1 MTDSQQP
8 WKSENWFVSPWNFLP
23 EVTKDFNPPARVRI
37 HDVTLRDGEQQAGIV
52 FTKDE
57 KIRIAEEL
65 AAAGIHRIEAG
76 TPAVSPNDEAAIK
89 EIVRRKLGPEIFV
102 LSRCMIDDVKRAVDC
117 GVDGVTIEIPSS
129 EHLVEHSYKWSM
141 EKATDLSIKAT
152 SYAHEQGLYV
162 SFFPVDATRS
172 NIDWFLKLIQRVAA
186 EGHMDALGLVD
197 TFGVLSPHGASF
209 YTKTMRENIDKPL
222 EVHFHNN
229 FGMAV
234 ANTIMSVL
242 EGGEVIHSTVTG
254 IGEGGGNCPMIEAV
268 MALRIL
274 YGIDI
279 GLKYERLNDLSTLIY
294 DLAGKGPNRPFVGE
308 ESYDVESG
316 MVVSWHRNSR
326 ATYPTETVPIDPA
339 LIGHRGPRYVMG
351 KKSGIDSVWIWADRL
366 NIELHTDQAQEVLR
380 RVKQESHDRKSEL
393 SESDF
398 TAIVEAVKAGGSRC

>member
-1 MTDSQQP
+1 MAQSAQP
-8 WKSENWFVSPWNFLP
+8 WKTDQWFVSPWNFVD
-23 EVTKDFNPPARVRI
+23 EVTAGFNPPAKLRI

-52 FTKDE
+52 FTRDE
-57 KIRIAEEL
+57 KVHIAEKL
-65 AAAGIHRIEAG
+65 AEAGIHRIEAG

-89 EIVRRKLGPEIFV
+89 EIVKRKLGPEIFV

-129 EHLVEHSYKWSM
+129 EHLVEHSYKWTM

-152 SYAHEQGLYV
+152 QFAHEQGLYV

-172 NIDWFLKLIQRVAA
+172 NIDWFMKLIERVAA

-197 TFGVLSPHGASF
+197 TFGVLSPHGASY
-209 YTKTMRENIDKPL
+209 YTRTMKKRITKPL

-254 IGEGGGNCPMIEAV
+254 IGEGGGNCPMIDAV

-274 YGIDI
+274 YGVDA
-279 GLKYERLNDLSTLIY
+279 GLKYEVLT
-294 DLAGKGPNRPFVGE
+294 DLANLVYELAGTGPNLPFIGE
-308 ESYDVESG
+308 NTYDVESG

-326 ATYPTETVPIDPA
+326 ETYPRETVPIDPA
-339 LIGHRGPRYVMG
+339 LVGHRGPRYVMG
-351 KKSGIDSVWIWADRL
+351 KKSGIDSVGIWAETL
-366 NIELHTDQAQEVLR
+366 NIELDKEQGMETLR
-380 RVKQESHDRKSEL
+380 RVKLLSHDLKRQLTE
-393 SESDF
+393 EEF
-398 TAIVEAVKAGGSRC
+398 TDIANAVKAGR

>member
-1 MTDSQQP
+1 MPDTAQP
-8 WKSENWFVSPWNFLP
+8 WKTDQWFVSPWNFVD
-23 EVTKDFNPPARVRI
+23 EVTAGFNPPSKLRI

-52 FTKDE
+52 FTRDE
-57 KIRIAEEL
+57 KVHIAEKL
-65 AAAGIHRIEAG
+65 AEAGIHRIEAG

-89 EIVRRKLGPEIFV
+89 EIVKRKLGPEIFV

-129 EHLVEHSYKWSM
+129 EHLVEHSYKWTM

-152 SYAHEQGLYV
+152 QFAHEQGLYV

-172 NIDWFLKLIQRVAA
+172 NIDWFMQLIQRVAA

-197 TFGVLSPHGASF
+197 TFGVLSPHGASY
-209 YTKTMRENIDKPL
+209 YTRTMKKRITKPL

-254 IGEGGGNCPMIEAV
+254 IGEGGGNCPMIDAV

-274 YGIDI
+274 YGVDA
-279 GLKYERLNDLSTLIY
+279 GLRYEVLT
-294 DLAGKGPNRPFVGE
+294 DLANLVYELAGTGPNLPFIGE
-308 ESYDVESG
+308 NTYDVESG

-326 ATYPTETVPIDPA
+326 ETYPRETVPIDPA
-339 LIGHRGPRYVMG
+339 IVGHRGPRYVMG
-351 KKSGIDSVWIWADRL
+351 KKSGIDSIGIWSEKL
-366 NIELHTDQAQEVLR
+366 NIQLDKEQGMETLR
-380 RVKQESHDRKSEL
+380 RVKLLSHDLKRQLTE
-393 SESDF
+393 EEFADI
-398 TAIVEAVKAGGSRC
+398 ANAVRAGR

>member
-1 MTDSQQP
+1 MRQEASQP
-8 WKSENWFVSPWNFLP
+8 WKTDNWFVSPWNFVD
-23 EVTKDFNPPARVRI
+23 EVTAGFNPPAQLRI

-52 FTKDE
+52 FTRDE
-57 KIRIAEEL
+57 KIRIAEKL
-65 AAAGIHRIEAG
+65 AESGIHRVEAG

-129 EHLVEHSYKWSM
+129 EHLVEHSYKWTM

-152 SYAHEQGLYV
+152 QFAHEQGLYV

-172 NIDWFLKLIQRVAA
+172 NIDWFLKLIERVAA

-197 TFGVLSPHGASF
+197 TFGVLSPHGASY
-209 YTKTMRENIDKPL
+209 YTRTMRKRISKPL
-222 EVHFHNN
+222 EIHFHNN

-234 ANTIMSVL
+234 ANTIMAVL

-274 YGIDI
+274 YGVDA
-279 GLKYERLNDLSTLIY
+279 GLKYEMLTELSDLVTT
-294 DLAGKGPNRPFVGE
+294 LAGRGPNRPFVGE
-308 ESYDVESG
+308 ETYDVESG

-326 ATYPTETVPIDPA
+326 SEYPTETVPILPS
-339 LIGHRGPRYVMG
+339 LVGHRDPCYVMG
-351 KKSGIDSVWIWADRL
+351 KKSGIDSVAMWAEKL
-366 NIELHTDQAQEVLR
+366 NLDLDKDQGAEVLK
-380 RVKQESHDRKSEL
+380 RVKLFSHDVKRQLTEEEFK
-393 SESDF
+393 DIAH
-398 TAIVEAVKAGGSRC
+398 TVKAGR

>member
-1 MTDSQQP
+1 MLDSHQP
-8 WKSENWFVSPWNFLP
+8 WKSESWFVSPWNFLP
-23 EVTKDFNPPARVRI
+23 EVTEQFNPPARVRI

-52 FTKDE
+52 FKKDE
-57 KIRIAEEL
+57 KVYIAEKL
-65 AAAGIHRIEAG
+65 AEAGIHRIEAG

-89 EIVRRKLGPEIFV
+89 EIVRRNLGPEIFV

-129 EHLVEHSYKWSM
+129 EHLVEHSYRWSM

-152 SYAHEQGLYV
+152 SFAHEQGLYV

-172 NIDWFLKLIQRVAA
+172 NIDWFLRLIQRVAS

-209 YTKTMRENIDKPL
+209 YTRTMRKHIDKPL

-274 YGIDI
+274 YGIDTGI
-279 GLKYERLNDLSTLIY
+279 RYEKLNELSQLVY

-308 ESYDVESG
+308 ETYDVESG

-326 ATYPTETVPIDPA
+326 SAYPTETVPVDPA
-339 LIGHRGPRYVMG
+339 LVGHRGPRYVMG
-351 KKSGIDSVWIWADRL
+351 KKSGIDSVLIWAERL
-366 NIELHTDQAQEVLR
+366 SIELDREQAQEVLR
-380 RVKQESHDRKSEL
+380 RVKLESHDKKREL
-393 SESDF
+393 SEDEFSII
-398 TAIVEAVKAGGSRC
+398 AEAVKAGR

>member
-1 MTDSQQP
+1 MTRKAAQP
-8 WKSENWFVSPWNFLP
+8 WKTDNWFVSPWNFAD
-23 EVTKDFNPPARVRI
+23 EVTAGFKPPARLRI

-52 FTKDE
+52 FTRDE
-57 KIRIAEEL
+57 KIRIAEKL
-65 AAAGIHRIEAG
+65 AEAGIHRIEAG

-89 EIVRRKLGPEIFV
+89 EIVKRNLGPEIFV

-129 EHLVEHSYKWSM
+129 EHLVEHSYKWTM

-152 SYAHEQGLYV
+152 QFAHEQGLYV

-172 NIDWFLKLIQRVAA
+172 NIDWFLRLIERVAS

-197 TFGVLSPHGASF
+197 TFGVLSPHGASY
-209 YTKTMRENIDKPL
+209 YTRTMRQHITKPL

-234 ANTIMSVL
+234 ANTVMAIL

-274 YGIDI
+274 YGVDA
-279 GLKYERLNDLSTLIY
+279 GLQYEMLTELSDLITT
-294 DLAGKGPNRPFVGE
+294 LAGRGPNRPFVGE
-308 ESYDVESG
+308 ETYDVESG

-326 ATYPTETVPIDPA
+326 SQYPTETVPILPS
-339 LIGHRGPRYVMG
+339 LVGHREPRYVMG
-351 KKSGIDSVWIWADRL
+351 KKSGIDSIAIWAEKLDL
-366 NIELHTDQAQEVLR
+366 DLDKDQGAEVLR
-380 RVKQESHDRKSEL
+380 RVKLLSHDVKRQITEEEFRSITNDVKS
-393 SESDF
+393 
-398 TAIVEAVKAGGSRC
+398 GR